1 MRLAEPFDAASPSAA
16 KEQMSCTTERKPSPT
31 TGSSLDSAVPHYH
44 YAYEHFDRRRQL
56 RRLLTKSLARWLIT
70 VVLCAAIYGV
80 LLGYSSHDALPQRK
94 KLEFNTL
101 VIALTISLG
110 LNIASSLKAN
120 AVELQWWLLSLRRY
134 KAREADLIM
143 SSEHFTTM
151 LQLGWTTRHTLIQIF
166 VVVFVTMNI
175 GSQIALALLGITYN
189 INPANHFAITKPGLV
204 SIADLND
211 IQGSKVLAASKKRHE
226 TEDVNSRR
234 YSANLYGQFGS
245 NFDEAGLDLA
255 PKPGA
260 LYNPDQPQVFYSKE
274 LPLDSD
280 HDNGS
285 GGSAATKP
293 DDNGNAYSYTYFFL
307 ESTVANASYAGIVA
321 SNRSVTVTASC
332 DSYKVVAGGNGTS
345 PNITVRF
352 KDGED
357 VFYLPVA
364 NGGSQI
370 LYLHD
375 PATEANDTWSQVNAF
390 EPSDT
395 DPWFYTCQVSVG
407 NVTNGFLPQ
416 HYMGTNFTRYIPP
429 AIALQGYGASDSD
442 IGLTN
447 TTTNYQF
454 QSYPLQTYF
463 GWPASGSGVFM
474 ARLVSRCAINA
485 LAVGAA
491 FSTNVDVPG
500 MEPQRAIQLE
510 ITKWRYVHVIVG
522 LTVGVQLVIHLVAVL
537 VANRVQVRE
546 QRSLA
551 TASLLRPLLA
561 GVSERASMARGK
573 QIAKL
578 IGKDITVRY
587 EPVGAGY
594 DLCIYR
600 NGELEQST
608 PNTMNR

>member
-1 MRLAEPFDAASPSAA
+1 MRSVEPLDAASPSAD
-16 KEQMSCTTERKPSPT
+16 KEQTSSTTERKPSPT
-31 TGSSLDSAVPHYH
+31 TNSSLDSAVEH

-56 RRLLTKSLARWLIT
+56 RQLLTKSLARWLIT

-134 KAREADLIM
+134 KPREADLIM

-211 IQGSKVLAASKKRHE
+211 IQGPRVLAASKKRHE
-226 TEDVNSRR
+226 AEDVNSRR

-245 NFDEAGLDLA
+245 NFVEGGLDLA

-260 LYNPDQPQVFYSKE
+260 LYNPDDAQVFYSKE
-274 LPLDSD
+274 LPLDSVD
-280 HDNGS
+280 GNGS
-285 GGSAATKP
+285 DGSAATKSN
-293 DDNGNAYSYTYFFL
+293 DNGNVYSYTYFFL
-307 ESTVANASYAGIVA
+307 ESTLTNASYAGTVA

-332 DSYKVVAGGNGTS
+332 DSFKVVTGGNGTS
-345 PNITVRF
+345 SNITVRF
-352 KDGED
+352 NYGQD
-357 VFYLPVA
+357 VVYLPVA

-375 PATEANDTWSQVNAF
+375 PATEANDTWSRVSAF

-395 DPWFYTCQVSVG
+395 DPWFYQCQVSVG

-429 AIALQGYGASDSD
+429 AIALQGYGASVSD
-442 IGLTN
+442 IGLGN

-463 GWPASGSGVFM
+463 GQPAGGSGVFM
-474 ARLVSRCAINA
+474 ASLVSRYAINA
-485 LAVGAA
+485 LAVGALYN
-491 FSTNVDVPG
+491 SNVDAPG

-522 LTVGVQLVIHLVAVL
+522 LTVGVQLIIQLVSVL

-551 TASLLRPLLA
+551 TAALLRPLLA
-561 GVSERASMARGK
+561 GVGERASMARVK

-578 IGKDITVRY
+578 IGKDVTVRY

-594 DLCIYR
+594 DLRIYR
-600 NGELEQST
+600 NGQLEPFT
-608 PNTMNR
+608 PNTIDR

>member
-1 MRLAEPFDAASPSAA
+1 MRLVEPFDVASPSAA
-16 KEQMSCTTERKPSPT
+16 KEQMSSTTERKASPT
-31 TGSSLDSAVPHYH
+31 TGSSLDSAVSH

-211 IQGSKVLAASKKRHE
+211 IQGSRVLAASKKRHE

-245 NFDEAGLDLA
+245 TFDEGGLDQA

-260 LYNPDQPQVFYSKE
+260 LYNAEQPQVFYSKE

-280 HDNGS
+280 GS
-285 GGSAATKP
+285 DGSAATKP
-293 DDNGNAYSYTYFFL
+293 GDNGNAYSYTYFFW
-307 ESTVANASYAGIVA
+307 ENTVANASYTATVA
-321 SNRSVTVTASC
+321 SNRSVTVAASC
-332 DSYKVVAGGNGTS
+332 DSYKVVAVGNGS
-345 PNITVRF
+345 SSNITVRF
-352 KDGED
+352 KNGED
-357 VFYLPVA
+357 VYYLPVA

-375 PATEANDTWSQVNAF
+375 PATDANDTRSQVNAF

-429 AIALQGYGASDSD
+429 AIALQGYGASASD
-442 IGLTN
+442 IGLSN

-454 QSYPLQTYF
+454 QSYPLQTFF
-463 GWPASGSGVFM
+463 GQPASGSGVYM
-474 ARLVSRCAINA
+474 AALVSRYAINA
-485 LAVGAA
+485 LAVGAL
-491 FSTNVDVPG
+491 FSSNVDVPG

-522 LTVGVQLVIHLVAVL
+522 LTVGVQLIIHLVAVL

-578 IGKDITVRY
+578 IGKDVTVRY

-600 NGELEQST
+600 NGQLEQST
-608 PNTMNR
+608 PNTINR